1 MAQSTVNQPRAVLR
15 ELERDYQISD
25 EEEILAFLERHP
37 AIATLLKDARS
48 NIRAFFGD
56 DPVTLK
62 VSHDLDWE
70 DEQPE
75 LFANIQTRLDP
86 QDALARLDAFDS
98 EWWLKRRTEAN
109 APLVVSLHLI

>member
-1 MAQSTVNQPRAVLR
+1 MAQSILKHPRSVLR
-15 ELERDYQISD
+15 ELRRDYQITD
-25 EEEILAFLERHP
+25 EEEILAFLDRHP
-37 AIATLLKDARS
+37 AVAPLLHDVRS
-48 NIRAFFGD
+48 NIRRFFSE

-86 QDALARLDAFDS
+86 QEALARLEAFDT

>member
-1 MAQSTVNQPRAVLR
+1 MAQSILKHPRSVLR
-15 ELERDYQISD
+15 ELRRDYQITD
-25 EEEILAFLERHP
+25 EEEILAFLDRHP
-37 AIATLLKDARS
+37 AVASLLHDVRS
-48 NIRAFFGD
+48 NIRRFFSE

-86 QDALARLDAFDS
+86 HEALARLEAFDT
-98 EWWLKRRTEAN
+98 EWWLQRSAEAN

>member
-1 MAQSTVNQPRAVLR
+1 MAQSIVKHPRAVLR

-25 EEEILAFLERHP
+25 EEEILALLERHP
-37 AIATLLKDARS
+37 AVATLLKDTRS
-48 NIRAFFGD
+48 NIRTFFGE

-62 VSHDLDWE
+62 VSHDPDWE

-86 QDALARLDAFDS
+86 QDALARLEAFDTK
-98 EWWLKRRTEAN
+98 WWLKRRIEAN